1 LINIEQKRG
10 ALPPFFVAVVLISL
24 ISPRFESSIKVFAL
38 RGQPQA
44 IDFRQFLFQFIVCGV
59 SAGYID
65 DDHASFEIFVLKGFR
80 QCTSAFK

>member
-1 LINIEQKRG
+1 M
-10 ALPPFFVAVVLISL
+10 PPFFVAVVLISL

-65 DDHASFEIFVLKGFR
+65 DDYASFEIFVLKGFS